1 MVIVDTRASGGRGET
16 GIPTDAYFAIEEIRE
31 VREVGNPRHGRGRLS
46 AVNGGCGGGF
56 WDGGHRDRIVNSR

>member
-31 VREVGNPRHGRGRLS
+31 VREAAFLAMDEDGFPPATG
-46 AVNGGCGGGF
+46 AVVIPGEQGTV
-56 WDGGHRDRIVNSR
+56 DRS